1 MRSEACYPRF
11 MMHLRF
17 LVILC
22 VGVSL
27 LFARQVPADKSTTPE
42 PSLPV
47 IDYNACPFEGCTFRK
62 WIVTKDLAL
71 YSTWKKGRKPVT
83 TVKSGQVVTGL
94 TGVHITYEPDRVQVL
109 QPLPELQL
117 QAGDII
123 LRYMYRGEG
132 FADIWAKGQWRR
144 EYDCTFITEKDNAG
158 CLRDC
163 AAKVISEGRKDWWV
177 QVKTSEGL
185 IGWAKAEDQFDC
197 MDSLGGDSKCDNPES
212 PSSSAAETP
221 TSIEDA
227 RIHVEAN
234 LRTPEG
240 KAYDAKVGAEF
251 TQKHSDTA
259 RLCKTSADD
268 DTENFWMLLKLA
280 ANGRVTEVLL
290 YPTTKL
296 GECAREALLGDSF
309 SPPPRPAY
317 WVGVYMKIPN

>member
-1 MRSEACYPRF
+1 MAR
-11 MMHLRF
+11 LRF
-17 LVILC
+17 LVILSL
-22 VGVSL
+22 GVTS
-27 LFARQVPADKSTTPE
+27 LFAAQIPADKSATAE
-42 PSLPV
+42 PLLPV
-47 IDYNACPFEGCTFRK
+47 IDYKACPFEGCTFRK
-62 WIVTKDLAL
+62 WIVTKDVTL
-71 YSTWKKGRKPVT
+71 YSTWKEGRKSVAA
-83 TVKSGQVVTGL
+83 VKNGQVVTGL
-94 TGVHITYEPDRVQVL
+94 TGVHITYAPDRVQVL
-109 QPLPELQL
+109 QPLPELRL

-212 PSSSAAETP
+212 PSSSAAEMP

-227 RIHVEAN
+227 RIHVEAE

-259 RLCKTSADD
+259 RICKTSADD

-296 GECAREALLGDSF
+296 GACAREALLGDSF

-317 WVGVYMKIPN
+317 WVGVYTKIPKRGY

>member
-1 MRSEACYPRF
+1 MAR
-11 MMHLRF
+11 LGF
-17 LVILC
+17 LVIACLSL
-22 VGVSL
+22 VSTVV
-27 LFARQVPADKSTTPE
+27 AQVPANKPTTAE
-42 PSLPV
+42 PLLPV
-47 IDYNACPFEGCTFRK
+47 IDYKACPFEGCTFRK
-62 WIVTKDLAL
+62 WLLIKDVSL
-71 YSTWKKGRKPVT
+71 YSTWKEGRKPVA

-94 TGVHITYEPDRVQVL
+94 TGVHITYEPDRVQAL

-117 QAGDII
+117 QVGDII

-132 FADIWAKGQWRR
+132 FADIWAKGQWKR

-163 AAKVISEGRKDWWV
+163 AAKVITEGRKVWWV
-177 QVKTSEGL
+177 QVKTKEGS

-197 MDSLGGDSKCDNPES
+197 MDSLGGDSKCDNLDS
-212 PSSSAAETP
+212 PLNSSDETP
-221 TSIEDA
+221 TSVEEA
-227 RIHVEAN
+227 RIYREAN

-240 KAYDAKVGAEF
+240 KTYDTKLTTEF
-251 TQKHSDTA
+251 MQKHSQTA
-259 RLCKTSADD
+259 QLCRESADD

-296 GECAREALLGDSF
+296 GACAREALLGDSF

-317 WVGVYMKIPN
+317 WVGVYMEVPK